1 MSKVNISDLA
11 SLIAE
16 KHGMTRKNALRFTSS
31 VVSVIQAGLEND
43 RQVKVKGLGTFKV
56 IEVDARESVNVN
68 TGERLTIES
77 HFKLTFLPDIAMKEL
92 VNRPFSAFDTV
103 ILNDGVDFSD
113 ISEEMVTETT
123 DAGEEMI
130 MEEEPVVEESSLV
143 VEESSLVVEESSL
156 VVEEKAPAIEEETP
170 IIEEETPIIE
180 EEATVSEEK
189 TPVSEE
195 KTPVNEEEAPVTNE
209 KSVEEE
215 NEESVQAPLCD
226 DDEVDI
232 PKRKWIHWL
241 VSTLGI
247 LVVAC
252 LAYWFFFLRDNS
264 PQVNTQ
270 KPAEPTVVETPSD
283 TAKVPEVAE
292 EQPSEEPQPT
302 AEEMPIWEKYDNMD
316 RRLNLGAYYIVGED
330 YTIKARKDDTS
341 LRIAKRIFGDEEAC
355 CYIEVMN
362 SIGADDVLEAGTEVR
377 IPKLKT
383 KKSMRKYKQQ

>member
-143 VEESSLVVEESSL
+143 VEE
-156 VVEEKAPAIEEETP
+156 KAPA
-170 IIEEETPIIE
+170 IEEETPIIE